1 MKLGLRHL
9 IALLN
14 LCNTMLAYLG
24 RLNLST
30 TIVEMVI
37 DRNSN
42 ESISS
47 LQTSPNHFDHSKSL
61 NSNDNI
67 TDQIV
72 KAIENSAKNI
82 PNERHKRKD
91 RAKRYD
97 WNQKEQGIVLG
108 AFFYGYFSMQV
119 VNGRLAEI
127 FGPRILCTVGQ
138 LVSGVINLS
147 TPFLADYF
155 WLLFVSRIV
164 LGAFQAAFYPACYAL
179 TARWI
184 PDNERSLIN
193 SMPYIGSNFGT
204 IIASLMAGFLT
215 SKTFD
220 FGWPSVF
227 YVSGTII
234 LIFACINYLL
244 IRGYPE
250 EHWLIS
256 DDELNYIKSNLNE
269 RSNFEDNFSA
279 SKKIDPMKSKNIE
292 VSWAKIFTNKMVW
305 IGILAHWSMV
315 WPMMVIKLKFP
326 DFMHNVLHVPME
338 KNGIFT
344 SLMCFSESL
353 SLFGGGLLADY
364 LIKNRIIR
372 KQTTRKLFQ
381 FFGQTLAGSILVLV
395 IWTDSKPNQ
404 FIAIMMAAMF
414 LNGLQSGGLV
424 PLPSDLSNEFSATI
438 FSIFNMVAMTNGF
451 VCPLVI
457 GYILDLDPNNLRNQW
472 HLIIFITM
480 AIQILGGVVFGLFVK
495 AEKQTFAKLITKP
508 NKNDQ
513 NFYSN
518 NNQSYRSENNNNNN
532 NNIAYIEN
540 LNRIENRINHRDLN

>member
-30 TIVEMVI
+30 TIVEM
-37 DRNSN
+37 
-42 ESISS
+42 
-47 LQTSPNHFDHSKSL
+47 
-61 NSNDNI
+61 
-67 TDQIV
+67 IV

-82 PNERHKRKD
+82 SNERHKRKD
-91 RAKRYD
+91 RARRYD

-256 DDELNYIKSNLNE
+256 EDELNYIKSNLNE

-344 SLMCFSESL
+344 SLMCFSETQTNNLVSSL
-353 SLFGGGLLADY
+353 HSLFGGGLLADY